1 MIEDPKTRRQLAQQG
16 RLWALSVLCALAGAV
31 TISRTGSIAKG
42 VLAFGICVAVLG
54 VLLWIYERRHRSGR
68 SGH

>member
-1 MIEDPKTRRQLAQQG
+1 VIEDPKTRRQLAQQG

-42 VLAFGICVAVLG
+42 VIAFGICLAVLG
-54 VLLWIYERRHRSGR
+54 GSLWIYERRRGR
-68 SGH
+68 GRPGH